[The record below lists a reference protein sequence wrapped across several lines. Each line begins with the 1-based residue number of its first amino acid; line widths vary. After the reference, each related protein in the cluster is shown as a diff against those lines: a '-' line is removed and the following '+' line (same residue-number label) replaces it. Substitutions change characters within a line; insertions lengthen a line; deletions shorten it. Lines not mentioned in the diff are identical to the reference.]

1 MTSGTVC
8 VLGGTGFVGR
18 HLVAR
23 LAAGGH
29 TVRVLSRRRE
39 RHRELLVLPTV
50 EVVTADVHDP
60 EVLRAAFAG
69 CRAVINL
76 VGILNA
82 RDYRG
87 KEFYR
92 VHTELTRKVVR
103 ACQQAGV
110 KRLLQ
115 MSALNAGSS
124 APSHY
129 LKSRGVAED
138 YLRTHAGESLR
149 YTIFRPSV
157 IFGPG
162 DTFINRFAGLLRLMP
177 GVFPLACP
185 NARFAPV
192 YVGDVV
198 QAYLQ
203 ALHNRA
209 TAGQTYELCG
219 PHVYTLR
226 EIVVYTARQLG
237 LRRWVI
243 GLPDMLARMQATVL
257 EFFPGKPFTRDNYR
271 SLQVDS
277 VCRDNGCA
285 RLGITPQALEAVAP
299 HYLAQRGNR
308 ARYDDYRRL
317 TPP

>member
-1 MTSGTVC
+1 MVC

-23 LAAGGH
+23 LAAQGQA
-29 TVRVLSRRRE
+29 VRVLSRQRE

-50 EVVTADVHDP
+50 DVVSANVHDSD
-60 EVLRAAFAG
+60 VLRAAFAD
-69 CRAVINL
+69 CHAVINL

-92 VHTELTRKVVR
+92 VHTELTRNVVR
-103 ACQQAGV
+103 ACQHAGV
-110 KRLLQ
+110 TRLLQ
-115 MSALNAGSS
+115 MSALNAASD

-129 LKSRGVAED
+129 LKSRAAAEE
-138 YLRTHAGESLR
+138 YLRTHAGDSLR

-162 DTFINRFAGLLRLMP
+162 DTFINRFAALLKLMP

-185 NARFAPV
+185 QARFAPV
-192 YVGDVV
+192 HVGDVV
-198 QAYLQ
+198 QAFERALQ
-203 ALHNRA
+203 DRQ
-209 TAGQTYELCG
+209 TAGQIYELCG
-219 PHVYTLR
+219 PQVYTLR
-226 EIVVYTARQLG
+226 EIVVYVAQQLK
-237 LRRWVI
+237 LRRWVF
-243 GLPDMLARMQATVL
+243 GLPDGLARLQAALL
-257 EFFPGKPFTRDNYR
+257 EFAPGKPFSLDNYR

-285 RLGITPQALEAVAP
+285 RLGITPQAMDAVVP
-299 HYLAQRGNR
+299 RYLARRGSR
-308 ARYDDYRRL
+308 ARYDNYRRL
-317 TPP
+317 TPS